1 MDPASQP
8 GQLSLFTLKERH
20 ALMSVTSTQGDERTS
35 SGSPAPSTL
44 AVVARRLL
52 PYTLLAVL
60 VVEYLIFVAIKP
72 GTFLT
77 KDALTTI
84 LASQAPL
91 LIAAL
96 GLTVTLI
103 VQEFDL
109 TIGANLVFVDVMVAA
124 LTVNK
129 GLPLLPSLV
138 IALALGT
145 LVGVVNALLVVRLG
159 IDSFIATLG
168 MSTVLTGI
176 SLWAAGSTIISNVPR
191 ALVLIAGTQIIGI
204 PLVVFYAFALA
215 VVLWYVLSHLP
226 VGRYL
231 YFVGANEEV
240 ARLAGVRSSRIKFGA
255 FVVGAFIASIAGI
268 MQAGTVGSADPTA
281 GPSFLLPAFAAAFL
295 GATAVRIGKF
305 NIWGT
310 MIASYLLF
318 TGITGLALLGQTGWV
333 QDAFNGLALLTAV
346 IAARFAR
353 RT

>member
-1 MDPASQP
+1 M
-8 GQLSLFTLKERH
+8 
-20 ALMSVTSTQGDERTS
+20 TSTSIQDPEEMPGRQ
-35 SGSPAPSTL
+35 PARFN
-44 AVVARRLL
+44 AKRYIRRLL

-60 VVEYLIFVAIKP
+60 VVEYLIFVAIQP
-72 GTFLT
+72 QTFLT
-77 KDALTTI
+77 TDALTTI
-84 LASQAPL
+84 LSSQAPL

-96 GLTVTLI
+96 ALTVILI

-124 LTVNK
+124 LTVNE
-129 GLPLLPSLV
+129 GVSLLPAV
-138 IALALGT
+138 IIAVALGT
-145 LVGVVNALLVVRLG
+145 LVGVINGLLVVRVG

-168 MSTVLTGI
+168 MSTLLTGI

-191 ALVLIAGTQIIGI
+191 ELVLVAGTQVVGI
-204 PLVVFYAFALA
+204 PLVVFYAFGLA
-215 VVLWYVLSHLP
+215 TVLWYVLTHLP

-231 YFVGANEEV
+231 YFVGANKEV

-255 FVVGAFIASIAGI
+255 FVAGAFIASLAGI
-268 MQAGTVGSADPTA
+268 MEAGTVGSADPTA

>member
-1 MDPASQP
+1 M
-8 GQLSLFTLKERH
+8 
-20 ALMSVTSTQGDERTS
+20 TSTSIQDPEEMPGRH
-35 SGSPAPSTL
+35 PARFN
-44 AVVARRLL
+44 AKRYIRRLL

-60 VVEYLIFVAIKP
+60 VVEYLIFVAIQP

-77 KDALTTI
+77 TDALTTI
-84 LASQAPL
+84 LSSQAPL

-96 GLTVTLI
+96 ALTVTLI
-103 VQEFDL
+103 VHEFDL

-124 LTVNK
+124 LTVNE
-129 GLPLLPSLV
+129 GLSLLPAV
-138 IALALGT
+138 IIALALGT
-145 LVGVVNALLVVRLG
+145 LVGVINGLLVVRVG

-168 MSTVLTGI
+168 MSTLLTGI
-176 SLWAAGSTIISNVPR
+176 GLWAAGSTIISNVPR
-191 ALVLIAGTQIIGI
+191 GLVLVAGTQVVGI
-204 PLVVFYAFALA
+204 PLVVFYAFGIAA
-215 VVLWYVLSHLP
+215 VLWYVLTHLP

-231 YFVGANEEV
+231 YFVGANQEV

-255 FVVGAFIASIAGI
+255 FVAGAFIASIAGI
-268 MQAGTVGSADPTA
+268 MEAGTVGSADPTA